1 MLSVFVLN
9 KKVIVTHIIYLT
21 DVFMHRVIHV
31 LFCFFV
37 LSQLTHLSSHP
48 RIGLTLK

>member
-9 KKVIVTHIIYLT
+9 KKVIVTHYLT

-48 RIGLTLK
+48 RIGLNLK